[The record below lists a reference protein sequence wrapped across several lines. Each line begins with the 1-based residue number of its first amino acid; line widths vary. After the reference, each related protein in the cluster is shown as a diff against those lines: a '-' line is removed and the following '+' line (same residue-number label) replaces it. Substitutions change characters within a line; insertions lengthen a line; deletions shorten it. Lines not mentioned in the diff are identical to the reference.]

1 MRFIQKILRKL
12 LLIIFTLLTRLI
24 CRIHDDALELI
35 PAEGPLILMVNH
47 INILEIPIFFT
58 ALQPRHLIAFSA
70 AKRWKVWWSRWL
82 LNLADAIPLKIG
94 ETNIQALRKG
104 ITVLKENKILL
115 IAPEG
120 TRSGHGRLQQGYP
133 GVVVVAMRSGAPILP
148 LGFYGH
154 ENYKSN
160 LLQLKRTDFTFTVGE
175 PFYLDP
181 KVAKV
186 TRSVRQGMLEEMM
199 YQLAAILPPEYR
211 GVYGDLENASE
222 NYLVFKPP
230 GGFKSPAG

>member
-1 MRFIQKILRKL
+1 MSLIRNILRKF
-12 LLIIFTLLTRLI
+12 LLIFFNLLTRII
-24 CRIHDDALELI
+24 CRIHDEALELI
-35 PAEGPLILMVNH
+35 PAEGPLILIVNH

-58 ALQPRHLIAFSA
+58 ALQPRPLIAFSA

-94 ETNIQALRKG
+94 AVNIEALRKG
-104 ITVLKENKILL
+104 VDVLEENKILL

-120 TRSGHGRLQQGYP
+120 TRSGHGQLQQGYP
-133 GVVVVAMRSGAPILP
+133 GVVLVAMRSGALILP
-148 LGFYGH
+148 LGFHGH

-160 LLQLKRTDFTFTVGE
+160 LLRLKQTDFYFTVGK

-181 KVAKV
+181 KGAKV

-211 GVYGDLENASE
+211 GVYGDLTQASDRF
-222 NYLVFKPP
+222 LVFPH
-230 GGFKSPAG
+230 A